1 MNWKKFV
8 THGSADCD
16 CAQGDCLN
24 QLSVTSDEQIKIKTY
39 YIC

>member
-1 MNWKKFV
+1 MNWKKIV
-8 THGSADCD
+8 THGSADRD
-16 CAQGDCLN
+16 CAEGDCLN